1 MRASGI
7 LMPIA
12 SLPSKYGI
20 GCFDKA
26 AYKFVDTL
34 AEAKQ
39 SYWQIL
45 PIGPTG
51 YGDSPYQ
58 SFSTF
63 AGNPYSIDLNE
74 LVERGYLTRRSL
86 NKYDFGD
93 NEAAIDY
100 EKIYYAKFAAL
111 REAFDNSDVVNEQEF
126 KDFCKEQKWL
136 DDYAL
141 YMAVKNS
148 FDGKSFAEWDDDIRT
163 RQPEAVKEY
172 RKKYREDYDFYC
184 FLQYIFFDQ
193 WKRLKAY
200 ANEKGISIIGDI
212 PIYVAYDSADCWAN
226 PELFE
231 LDEER
236 NPIDVAGC
244 PPDAFSAT
252 GQLWGNPLYKWD
264 YHKKT
269 GYKWWIERIRVC
281 YQLYDVIRIDHFR
294 GFDEYYAIPFG
305 EETAVNG
312 EWRPGPGIDLFKAI
326 EKKLGKMRIIA
337 EDLGFITDTVRELLE
352 ATGFPGMKVLQFA
365 FDSREESDYL
375 PHNYT
380 ANSVV
385 YTGTHDNDTIQGWLK
400 AIAKEDLKLAKNYMN
415 LPKLDKENA
424 HWDFICMA
432 MRSVSDTCIIP
443 IQDYLGLGSEARI
456 NTPSTVGS
464 NWTWRMDK
472 KGLDKKTIRK
482 IALITKICGRCREAE
497 ESAQD

>member
-1 MRASGI
+1 M
-7 LMPIA
+7 
-12 SLPSKYGI
+12 
-20 GCFDKA
+20 
-26 AYKFVDTL
+26 
-34 AEAKQ
+34 
-39 SYWQIL
+39 
-45 PIGPTG
+45 
-51 YGDSPYQ
+51 
-58 SFSTF
+58 
-63 AGNPYSIDLNE
+63 
-74 LVERGYLTRRSL
+74 
-86 NKYDFGD
+86 
-93 NEAAIDY
+93 
-100 EKIYYAKFAAL
+100 
-111 REAFDNSDVVNEQEF
+111 
-126 KDFCKEQKWL
+126 
-136 DDYAL
+136 
-141 YMAVKNS
+141 
-148 FDGKSFAEWDDDIRT
+148 
-163 RQPEAVKEY
+163 
-172 RKKYREDYDFYC
+172 
-184 FLQYIFFDQ
+184 
-193 WKRLKAY
+193 
-200 ANEKGISIIGDI
+200 
-212 PIYVAYDSADCWAN
+212 
-226 PELFE
+226 
-231 LDEER
+231 
-236 NPIDVAGC
+236 AGC